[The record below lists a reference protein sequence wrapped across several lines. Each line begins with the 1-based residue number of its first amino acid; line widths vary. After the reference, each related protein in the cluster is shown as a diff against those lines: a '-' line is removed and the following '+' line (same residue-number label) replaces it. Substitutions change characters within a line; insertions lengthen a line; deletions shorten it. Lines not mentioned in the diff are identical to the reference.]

1 MVRSALMEASITLK
15 KVGKLAGDKT
25 VLAGLTFG
33 VERGSLVAVIGD
45 NEAGK
50 SMLLKVISGIEY
62 QEFGQVYINGLD
74 SRTRRLEVMSSI
86 GFVPHEID
94 LDPWLTLE
102 QNIRF
107 MGMLYSI
114 DVETVN
120 TRMVQLA
127 RELHIIPYL
136 KRMVQ
141 DISPGIV
148 KKGMV
153 LRALIHD
160 PEILIMDEPTAFM
173 DAESYRHTW
182 DLLLRFK
189 GVKTIVYVS
198 QSLQEVEAAHD
209 RILVLEDGRIALDGS
224 LDKLLGSTFE
234 FHQFQI
240 EFEELPENLFQQ
252 LSKLPKVK
260 NPSRIGNSIH
270 FYGRERNIF
279 FEVLNAATS
288 AVMKDISVKKLGL
301 QDLMDAKFAKDGI
314 H

>member
-1 MVRSALMEASITLK
+1 MEASITLK
-15 KVGKLAGDKT
+15 KVGKLVSDKT
-25 VLAGLTFG
+25 ILASLTFG
-33 VERGSLVAVIGD
+33 VERGSLVAIIGD

-50 SMLLKVISGIEY
+50 SMLMKVIAGVEY
-62 QEFGQVYINGLD
+62 QEYGQVFINGLD
-74 SRTRRLEVMSSI
+74 SQKRRLETLSSI

-102 QNIRF
+102 ENIRF
-107 MGMLYSI
+107 IGMMYQVDI
-114 DVETVN
+114 EIVN

-127 RELHIIPYL
+127 RELDINPYL
-136 KRMVQ
+136 KSMVQ
-141 DISPGIV
+141 NISPGII
-148 KKGMV
+148 KKGMI

-160 PEILIMDEPTAFM
+160 PNILILDEPTAFM

-182 DLLLRFK
+182 DLLLRLK
-189 GVKTIVYVS
+189 GKKTILYVS
-198 QSLQEVEAAHD
+198 QSLKEVEEAHD

-240 EFEELPENLFQQ
+240 EFEELSDDLFKQ

-260 NPSRIGNSIH
+260 NPSRIGHSIH
-270 FYGRERNIF
+270 FYGRERNVF
-279 FEVLNAATS
+279 FEVLNAAT
-288 AVMKDISVKKLGL
+288 AAIMKDVSIKKLGL

>member
-1 MVRSALMEASITLK
+1 MEASITLK
-15 KVGKLAGDKT
+15 KVGKLVSDKT
-25 VLAGLTFG
+25 ILASLTFG
-33 VERGSLVAVIGD
+33 VERGSLVAIIGD

-50 SMLLKVISGIEY
+50 SMLLKVIAGVEY
-62 QEFGQVYINGLD
+62 QEFGQVFINGLD
-74 SRTRRLEVMSSI
+74 SQKRRLEMLSSI

-102 QNIRF
+102 ENIRF
-107 MGMLYSI
+107 IGMMYQVDI
-114 DVETVN
+114 EIVN

-127 RELHIIPYL
+127 RELDINPYL
-136 KRMVQ
+136 KSMVQ
-141 DISPGIV
+141 NISPGII
-148 KKGMV
+148 KKGMI

-160 PEILIMDEPTAFM
+160 PNILILDEPTAFM

-182 DLLLRFK
+182 DLLLRLK
-189 GVKTIVYVS
+189 GKKTILYVS
-198 QSLQEVEAAHD
+198 QSLKEVEEAHD

-240 EFEELPENLFQQ
+240 EFEELSDDLFKQ

-260 NPSRIGNSIH
+260 NPSRIGHSIH
-270 FYGRERNIF
+270 FYGRERNVF
-279 FEVLNAATS
+279 FEVLNAAT
-288 AVMKDISVKKLGL
+288 AAIMKDVSIKKLGL

>member
-1 MVRSALMEASITLK
+1 MEASITLK
-15 KVGKLAGDKT
+15 KVGKLVGDKT
-25 VLAGLTFG
+25 ILASLTFG
-33 VERGSLVAVIGD
+33 VERGSLVAIIGD

-50 SMLLKVISGIEY
+50 SMLLKVIAGVEY
-62 QEFGQVYINGLD
+62 QEFGQVFINGLD
-74 SRTRRLEVMSSI
+74 SQKRRLEILSSI

-102 QNIRF
+102 ENIRF
-107 MGMLYSI
+107 IGMMYQI
-114 DVETVN
+114 DIEIVN

-127 RELHIIPYL
+127 RELNINPYL
-136 KRMVQ
+136 NSMVQ
-141 DISPGIV
+141 NISPGII
-148 KKGMV
+148 KKGMI

-160 PEILIMDEPTAFM
+160 PDILIMDEPTAFM

-182 DLLLRFK
+182 DLLLRLR
-189 GVKTIVYVS
+189 GEKTILYVS
-198 QSLQEVEAAHD
+198 QSLKEVEEAHD

-240 EFEELPENLFQQ
+240 EFEELSDDLFKQ

-260 NPSRIGNSIH
+260 NPSRIGHSIH
-270 FYGRERNIF
+270 FYGRERNVF
-279 FEVLNAATS
+279 FEVLNAAT
-288 AVMKDISVKKLGL
+288 AAIMKDVSIKKLGL
-301 QDLMDAKFAKDGI
+301 QDLMDVKFAKDGI

>member
-1 MVRSALMEASITLK
+1 MEASITLK
-15 KVGKLAGDKT
+15 KVGKLVSDKT
-25 VLAGLTFG
+25 ILASLTFG
-33 VERGSLVAVIGD
+33 VERGSLVAIIGD

-50 SMLLKVISGIEY
+50 SMLMKVIASIEN
-62 QEFGQVYINGLD
+62 QEFGKVFNNGLD
-74 SRTRRLEVMSSI
+74 SQKRRLETLSSI

-102 QNIRF
+102 ENIRF
-107 MGMLYSI
+107 MGMMYQVDI
-114 DVETVN
+114 EIVN

-127 RELHIIPYL
+127 RELDINPYL
-136 KRMVQ
+136 KSMVQ
-141 DISPGIV
+141 NISPGII
-148 KKGMV
+148 KKGMI

-160 PEILIMDEPTAFM
+160 PNILILDEPTAFM

-182 DLLLRFK
+182 DLLLRLK
-189 GVKTIVYVS
+189 GKKTILYVS
-198 QSLQEVEAAHD
+198 QSLKEVEEAHD

-224 LDKLLGSTFE
+224 LDKLLGSIFE

-240 EFEELPENLFQQ
+240 EFEELSDDLFKQ

-260 NPSRIGNSIH
+260 NPSRIGHSIH
-270 FYGRERNIF
+270 FYGRERNVF
-279 FEVLNAATS
+279 FEVLNAAT
-288 AVMKDISVKKLGL
+288 AAIMKDVSIKKLGL

>member
-1 MVRSALMEASITLK
+1 MEASITLK
-15 KVGKLAGDKT
+15 KVGKLVSDKT
-25 VLAGLTFG
+25 ILASLTFG
-33 VERGSLVAVIGD
+33 VERGSLVAIIGD

-50 SMLLKVISGIEY
+50 SMLLKVIAGVEY
-62 QEFGQVYINGLD
+62 QEFGQVFINGLD
-74 SRTRRLEVMSSI
+74 SQKRRLEILSSI

-102 QNIRF
+102 ENIRF
-107 MGMLYSI
+107 IGMMYQVDI
-114 DVETVN
+114 EIVN

-127 RELHIIPYL
+127 RELDINPYL
-136 KRMVQ
+136 KSMVQ
-141 DISPGIV
+141 NISPGII
-148 KKGMV
+148 KKGMI

-160 PEILIMDEPTAFM
+160 PNILILDEPTAFM

-182 DLLLRFK
+182 DLLLRLK
-189 GVKTIVYVS
+189 GKKTILYVS
-198 QSLQEVEAAHD
+198 QSLKEVEEAHD

-224 LDKLLGSTFE
+224 LDKLLGSIFE

-240 EFEELPENLFQQ
+240 EFEELSDDLFKQ

-260 NPSRIGNSIH
+260 NPSRIGHSIH
-270 FYGRERNIF
+270 FYGRERNVF
-279 FEVLNAATS
+279 FEVLNAAT
-288 AVMKDISVKKLGL
+288 AAIMKDVSIKKLGL

>member
-1 MVRSALMEASITLK
+1 
-15 KVGKLAGDKT
+15 
-25 VLAGLTFG
+25 
-33 VERGSLVAVIGD
+33 
-45 NEAGK
+45 
-50 SMLLKVISGIEY
+50 
-62 QEFGQVYINGLD
+62 
-74 SRTRRLEVMSSI
+74 MSSI

-94 LDPWLTLE
+94 FDPWLTLE

-107 MGMLYSI
+107 MGMLYGI
-114 DVETVN
+114 EIETMN

-141 DISPGIV
+141 QISPGIV
-148 KKGMV
+148 KKGMIV
-153 LRALIHD
+153 RALIHD
-160 PEILIMDEPTAFM
+160 PEILIMDDPTAFM
-173 DAESYRHTW
+173 DAESYRHCW
-182 DLLLRFK
+182 DLLLRFR
-189 GVKTIVYVS
+189 GEKTILYVS
-198 QSLQEVEAAHD
+198 QTLQEVEAAHD

-240 EFEELPENLFQQ
+240 EFEELSEDLFQK

-270 FYGRERNIF
+270 FYGRERNVF

-288 AVMKDISVKKLGL
+288 AIMNDISVKKLGL

>member
-1 MVRSALMEASITLK
+1 MEASITLK

-74 SRTRRLEVMSSI
+74 SRTRRLEGMSSI

>member
-1 MVRSALMEASITLK
+1 MEASITLK
-15 KVGKLAGDKT
+15 KVGKLVGDKT
-25 VLAGLTFG
+25 ILASLTFG
-33 VERGSLVAVIGD
+33 IERGSLVAVIGD

-62 QEFGQVYINGLD
+62 QEYGQVYINGLD
-74 SRTRRLEVMSSI
+74 SRSRRLEVMSSI

-107 MGMLYSI
+107 MGMLYGI
-114 DVETVN
+114 EIETLN

-141 DISPGIV
+141 LISPGIV
-148 KKGMV
+148 KKGMII
-153 LRALIHD
+153 RALIHD
-160 PEILIMDEPTAFM
+160 PEILIMDDPTAFM
-173 DAESYRHTW
+173 DAESYRHCW
-182 DLLLRFK
+182 DLLLRLR
-189 GVKTIVYVS
+189 GEKTILYVS
-198 QSLQEVEAAHD
+198 QTLQEVEAAHD

-240 EFEELPENLFQQ
+240 EFEELPEDLFQK

-260 NPSRIGNSIH
+260 NASRIGNSIH
-270 FYGRERNIF
+270 FYGRERNVF

-288 AVMKDISVKKLGL
+288 AVMNDISVKKLGL
-301 QDLMDAKFAKDGI
+301 QDLLDAKFAKDGI

>member
-1 MVRSALMEASITLK
+1 MEASITLK
-15 KVGKLAGDKT
+15 KVGKLVGDKT
-25 VLAGLTFG
+25 ILASLTFG
-33 VERGSLVAVIGD
+33 VERGSLVAIIGD

-50 SMLLKVISGIEY
+50 SMLLKVIAGVEY
-62 QEFGQVYINGLD
+62 QEYGQVFINGLD
-74 SRTRRLEVMSSI
+74 SQKRRLETLSSI

-102 QNIRF
+102 ENIRF
-107 MGMLYSI
+107 MGMMYQLDI
-114 DVETVN
+114 EIVN

-127 RELHIIPYL
+127 RELDINPYL
-136 KRMVQ
+136 KSMVQ
-141 DISPGIV
+141 NISPGII
-148 KKGMV
+148 KKGMI

-160 PEILIMDEPTAFM
+160 PNILILDEPTAFM

-182 DLLLRFK
+182 DLLLRLK
-189 GVKTIVYVS
+189 GKKTILYVS
-198 QSLQEVEAAHD
+198 QSLKEVEEAHD

-224 LDKLLGSTFE
+224 LDKLLGSIFE

-240 EFEELPENLFQQ
+240 EFEELSDDLFKQ

-260 NPSRIGNSIH
+260 NPSRIGHSIH
-270 FYGRERNIF
+270 FYGRERNVF
-279 FEVLNAATS
+279 FEVLNAAT
-288 AVMKDISVKKLGL
+288 AAIMKDVSIKKLGL